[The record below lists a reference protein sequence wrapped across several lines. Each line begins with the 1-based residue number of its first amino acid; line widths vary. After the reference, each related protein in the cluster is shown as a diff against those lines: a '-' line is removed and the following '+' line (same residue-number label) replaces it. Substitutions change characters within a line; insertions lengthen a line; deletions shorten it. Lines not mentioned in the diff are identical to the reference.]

1 MTALPVTGR
10 REARALAA
18 NAVLLSYFERF
29 GKFPSE
35 QDRLW
40 QLDPF
45 DELLHYTLKPQPRFT
60 QLRPRGVLQPFVL
73 IECSNCFGK
82 LVLHRPRDHNTPK
95 SLF

>member
-18 NAVLLSYFERF
+18 NAVQLSYFERF
-29 GKFPSE
+29 GKFPSD

-45 DELLHYTLKPQPRFT
+45 DRLDLIGDIELKLGAAFRDAD
-60 QLRPRGVLQPFVL
+60 
-73 IECSNCFGK
+73 IEFLEDADDLVHRAA
-82 LVLHRPRDHNTPK
+82 LVLMRARR
-95 SLF
+95 

>member
-10 REARALAA
+10 RDARALAA

-29 GKFPSE
+29 GKFPSD

-45 DELLHYTLKPQPRFT
+45 DRLDLIGDIELKLGAAFRDAD
-60 QLRPRGVLQPFVL
+60 
-73 IECSNCFGK
+73 IEFLEDADDLVHRAA
-82 LVLHRPRDHNTPK
+82 LVLMRARR
-95 SLF
+95 

>member
-29 GKFPSE
+29 GKFPSD

-45 DELLHYTLKPQPRFT
+45 DRFDLIGDIELKLGAAFRDAD
-60 QLRPRGVLQPFVL
+60 
-73 IECSNCFGK
+73 IEFLEDADDLVHRAA
-82 LVLHRPRDHNTPK
+82 LVLMRARR
-95 SLF
+95 

>member
-29 GKFPSE
+29 GKFPSD

-45 DELLHYTLKPQPRFT
+45 ERLDLVRARLGTDAVALGAATLPVAEFLHSGGARV
-60 QLRPRGVLQPFVL
+60 RPAPVGPLGAAAP
-73 IECSNCFGK
+73 SA
-82 LVLHRPRDHNTPK
+82 
-95 SLF
+95 

>member
-29 GKFPSE
+29 GKFPSN

-45 DELLHYTLKPQPRFT
+45 ERLDLIGDIELKLGAAFRDAD
-60 QLRPRGVLQPFVL
+60 
-73 IECSNCFGK
+73 IEFLEDADDLVHRAA
-82 LVLHRPRDHNTPK
+82 LVLMRARR
-95 SLF
+95 

>member
-29 GKFPSE
+29 GKFPSD

-45 DELLHYTLKPQPRFT
+45 DRLDLIGDIELKLGAAFRDAD
-60 QLRPRGVLQPFVL
+60 
-73 IECSNCFGK
+73 IEFLEDADGLVHRAA
-82 LVLHRPRDHNTPK
+82 LVLMRARR
-95 SLF
+95 

>member
-29 GKFPSE
+29 GKFPSD

-45 DELLHYTLKPQPRFT
+45 ERLDLIGDIELKLGAAFRDAD
-60 QLRPRGVLQPFVL
+60 
-73 IECSNCFGK
+73 IEFLEDTDDLVHRAA
-82 LVLHRPRDHNTPK
+82 LVLMRARR
-95 SLF
+95 

>member
-29 GKFPSE
+29 GKFPSD

-45 DELLHYTLKPQPRFT
+45 ERLDLIGDIELKLGAAFRDAD
-60 QLRPRGVLQPFVL
+60 
-73 IECSNCFGK
+73 IEFLEDADDLVHRAA
-82 LVLHRPRDHNTPK
+82 LVLMRARR
-95 SLF
+95 

>member
-29 GKFPSE
+29 GKFPSD

-45 DELLHYTLKPQPRFT
+45 DRLDLIGDIELKLGAAFRDAD
-60 QLRPRGVLQPFVL
+60 
-73 IECSNCFGK
+73 IEFLEDADDLVHRAA
-82 LVLHRPRDHNTPK
+82 LVLMRARR
-95 SLF
+95 

>member
-1 MTALPVTGR
+1 MTALPVTGG

-29 GKFPSE
+29 GKFPSD

-45 DELLHYTLKPQPRFT
+45 DRLDLIGDIELKLGAAFRDAD
-60 QLRPRGVLQPFVL
+60 
-73 IECSNCFGK
+73 IEFLEDADDLVHRAA
-82 LVLHRPRDHNTPK
+82 LVLMRARR
-95 SLF
+95 